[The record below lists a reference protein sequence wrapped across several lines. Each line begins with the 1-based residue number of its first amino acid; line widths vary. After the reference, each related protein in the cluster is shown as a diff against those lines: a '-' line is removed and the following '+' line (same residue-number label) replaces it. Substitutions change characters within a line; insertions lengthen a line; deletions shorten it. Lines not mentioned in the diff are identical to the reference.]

1 MISDGINEVPMNM
14 TSEMHGV
21 NDKLNEPGISY
32 MFLTVIVCGCLHLST
47 LDYWILSHG

>member
-1 MISDGINEVPMNM
+1 MISDGIKEVPMSM
-14 TSEMHGV
+14 TPDMHSV

>member
-1 MISDGINEVPMNM
+1 MISDGINQVHMNM
-14 TSEMHGV
+14 TPKMSSV
-21 NDKLNEPGISY
+21 SDKLNEPGISY